1 MHSIRVLF
9 VRVLAVAVLLQ
20 IGFPAS
26 VSAPPFSIPA
36 GELAVASSDN
46 DLVLTSPTTAP
57 QLYTVQAS
65 SDLVQWADAAAGVP
79 GDGTL
84 KTVTLAKGISGRQGF
99 WRLLIQ
105 KPASLLVPQ
114 DNAFAILGYWCGGIQ
129 EKVYV
134 TGFDP
139 ATGNILGNV
148 HLSTS
153 CSTGRAGS
161 PPSVR
166 TAWAAV
172 TWDLAGIVISSSTVS
187 NSATIITN
195 LVATDAYSDTIYN
208 LNAAA
213 YLVVPIPAAPS
224 GVTAAQSG
232 DQLQV
237 SWTPTGVNPAAIT
250 SSTLTATPVN
260 STNPVLTTTAA
271 NSATTGVVLS
281 LQPQTTYQ
289 VTVFN
294 TTIRGSGPAS
304 SPVTVTTS
312 PATVPPSAPATVAA
326 NWSNLDPLGA
336 TDTLVANWSAA
347 DPGNS
352 PIDQYLVTITGSDGA
367 GTFTQTVP
375 GTTLTAYFNVDYIP
389 NWSVTIQAHNA
400 AGWGPVSSHVN
411 LGGL

>member
-1 MHSIRVLF
+1 MHSISILF
-9 VRVLAVAVLLQ
+9 VCVLAVAVLLH
-20 IGFPAS
+20 IGLPAS
-26 VSAPPFSIPA
+26 VSAAAFSIPA
-36 GELAVASSDN
+36 GELAVARSGS
-46 DLVLTSPTTAP
+46 DLVLTFPTTAP

-65 SDLVQWADAAAGVP
+65 PDLSQWADAAPGVP

-84 KTVTLAKGISGRQGF
+84 KTVTLSKGISGRQGF

-105 KPASLLVPQ
+105 KPATLLLPQ
-114 DNAFAILGYWCGGIQ
+114 GNAFAILGYWCGGIQ

-161 PPSVR
+161 PPSVH

-172 TWDLAGIVISSSTVS
+172 TWDLAGNVISSSTLS
-187 NSATIITN
+187 NSATMVTN

-208 LNAAA
+208 LNATA

-260 STNPVLTTTAA
+260 STNSVLTTTVAD
-271 NSATTGVVLS
+271 SATAGAILS
-281 LQPQTTYQ
+281 VQPQTMYQ
-289 VTVFN
+289 ITVVN
-294 TTIRGSGPAS
+294 TTIRGPGPVS

-312 PATVPPSAPATVAA
+312 PATVSPSAPATVTA
-326 NWSNLDPLGA
+326 NPDPLGT
-336 TDTLVANWSAA
+336 TDTLLANWLAA

-352 PIDQYLVTITGSDGA
+352 PVDQYLVTIAGSDGA
-367 GTFTQTVP
+367 GTFTQTVS
-375 GTTLTAYFNVDYIP
+375 GTTLTAYFNVDYVP

-400 AGWGPVSSHVN
+400 AGWGPVSSAVT